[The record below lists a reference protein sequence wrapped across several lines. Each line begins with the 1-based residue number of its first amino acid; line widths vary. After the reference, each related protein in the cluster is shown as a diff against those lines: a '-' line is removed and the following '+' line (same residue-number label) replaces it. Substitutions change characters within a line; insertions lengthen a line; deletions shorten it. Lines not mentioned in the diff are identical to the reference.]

1 MDMAASPIFVFDSSP
16 LVASCQFAVGG
27 VSVAALAIAGT
38 QVQIPPAVYDEVIVR
53 GGARPDALEAARLV
67 QTGQIH
73 LADATSMGEE
83 LEDLQYY
90 HLGEGEREALTLT
103 AHVAANAVF
112 VTDDF
117 LALVVA
123 HRLRLPSILFLDF
136 VVERARRGALRVV
149 EAQQIVQA
157 VRPRYPQ
164 GFVPHSLALLGRLTP

>member
-1 MDMAASPIFVFDSSP
+1 MDMAAFPVFVFDSSP

-27 VSVAALAIAGT
+27 ISVAALAIAGA
-38 QVQIPPAVYDEVIVR
+38 QVQSPPAVYDEVIVR

-73 LADATSMGEE
+73 LANATSMGEE

-103 AHVAANAVF
+103 AHVAADAVF

-136 VVERARRGALRVV
+136 VVERARRGALRVL

-157 VRPRYPQ
+157 VSPRYPQ